1 MTRKALFSLAALGL
15 LVAATF
21 PAWPADDI
29 QPPSEFRHWFHV
41 NTMIIDKASPLFKDL
56 GGMHNVYNA
65 AAAVG
70 THSHGRSGCSAK

>member
-1 MTRKALFSLAALGL
+1 MTRKAFFPLAALGL

-29 QPPSEFRHWFHV
+29 QPPSEYRHWFHV

-56 GGMHNVYNA
+56 GGA
-65 AAAVG
+65 QRLRQRRRRG
-70 THSHGRSGCSAK
+70 SAEKGQLLS